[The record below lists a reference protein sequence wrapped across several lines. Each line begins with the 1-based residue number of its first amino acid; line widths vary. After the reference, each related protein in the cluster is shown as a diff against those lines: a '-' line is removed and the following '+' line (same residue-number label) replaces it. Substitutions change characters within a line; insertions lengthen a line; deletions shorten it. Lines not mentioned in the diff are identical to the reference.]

1 MTRSAA
7 TFARLVLMLLLGVF
21 VVGSAAQSPGLPKA
35 NSIGSPSF
43 AQPRSLESLP
53 RFRAAVDV
61 VAVDVCVKGRNG
73 QFLPGLS
80 ADDFLILDGNTPQSV
95 AFFSAEE
102 RVPLA
107 VVLLIDRSASM
118 SGPKLKRAKEA
129 AAAFLRTLRP
139 DDLVEV
145 IAFNDHT
152 SRLFSLWP
160 LWKVEGDLMSQ
171 AISDL
176 SASGRTALYEAVT
189 VGLRDLARAQ
199 RDATEDSR
207 AAIVVLSDGEDTS
220 SIIGFDD
227 VLEDVR
233 RSGVLVYAISVRTG
247 KNSRWLAPLRELAQF
262 AYDSGGQAVA
272 VRSLA
277 SLVPVYE
284 EIGTELRHLYRLG
297 YVPAPMSQDGRW
309 HSISVRVPG
318 KDVRVRA
325 RSGYYAP
332 RPPHYSGDGS

>member
-1 MTRSAA
+1 
-7 TFARLVLMLLLGVF
+7 MLLLGVF
-21 VVGSAAQSPGLPKA
+21 VVGSAAQSQDPPKA
-35 NSIGSPSF
+35 SSIAPPGF
-43 AQPRSLESLP
+43 AQQRSLESSP
-53 RFRAAVDV
+53 RFRTGVDV
-61 VAVDVCVKGRNG
+61 VVVDVCVKGRNG

-80 ADDFLILDGNTPQSV
+80 ADDFLILDGNTPQRV

-118 SGPKLKRAKEA
+118 SGPKLERAKEA

-160 LWKVEGDLMSQ
+160 LWKVEGDVMSQ

-176 SASGRTALYEAVT
+176 SARGRTGLYEAVT
-189 VGLRDLARAQ
+189 VGLNDLAHAQ
-199 RDATEDSR
+199 RDATEDYR

-233 RSGVLVYAISVRTG
+233 RRGVLVYGISVRTG
-247 KNSRWLAPLRELAQF
+247 EDGKWLAPLRELAQF
-262 AYDSGGQAVA
+262 AYDSGGQAIA
-272 VRSLA
+272 VRTLA
-277 SLVPVYE
+277 SLVPIYE

-297 YVPAPMSQDGRW
+297 YVPSPMSQDGRW

-332 RPPHYSGDGS
+332 RPPDRSGGGS